1 MMWTQWGGAWAGSA
15 AAVGMA
21 LLLARPAGSL
31 AWALPVELE
40 PELERRSRDRHRRW
54 RLLFQAAAL
63 VLLVLAGWRLRLT
76 PALLG
81 ACLFIIGGL
90 LLAWI
95 DAETGYLPDRLT
107 LPLLWLGLL
116 VNLGDTFATLP
127 MAVLGAALGYAVLW
141 AINQAFLLSTGRHGM
156 GYGDFKLL
164 AALGAWL
171 GAPALPTVVL
181 AGSLLGL
188 LAALV
193 LRLTGRMQAGQ
204 ALHFGPY
211 LVAGGLFALFTSSDF
226 L

>member
-1 MMWTQWGGAWAGSA
+1 MMWTQWGGSWAGLL

-21 LLLARPAGSL
+21 LLLARPAAYY
-31 AWALPVELE
+31 AWHLPVELE
-40 PELERRSRDRHRRW
+40 PDLQTRSQERHARW
-54 RLLFQAAAL
+54 KRLFGMAAL
-63 VLLVLAGWRLRLT
+63 VLMAGAGWQLSLT

-81 ACLFIIGGL
+81 ACLFIAGCL
-90 LLAWI
+90 MLAWI
-95 DAETGYLPDRLT
+95 DAETGYLPDCVT

-116 VNLGDTFATLP
+116 VNLGDTFTPLN
-127 MAVLGAALGYAVLW
+127 MAVLGAVLGYGVLW
-141 AINQAFLLSTGRHGM
+141 AVNQSFLLSTGKHGM

-181 AGSLLGL
+181 AGSVLGL

-211 LVAGGLFALFTSSDF
+211 LVAGGVFSLFTLPVF